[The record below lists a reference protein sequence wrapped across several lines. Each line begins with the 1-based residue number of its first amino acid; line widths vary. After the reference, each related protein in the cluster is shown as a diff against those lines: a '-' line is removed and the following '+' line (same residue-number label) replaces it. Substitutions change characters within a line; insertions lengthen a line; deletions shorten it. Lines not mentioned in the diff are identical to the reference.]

1 MDSQYFC
8 VGHESFVL
16 SPRENWYATML
27 GQPAVKISPVKSFEP
42 PLLKDFAPP
51 KWNTDISLRIL
62 QSRSGDIDG
71 LAENIGTHGWA
82 DGIRRDQVHTTVG
95 QFL

>member
-51 KWNTDISLRIL
+51 KWNTDISLRKPVWDDL
-62 QSRSGDIDG
+62 KLLKSLLDK
-71 LAENIGTHGWA
+71 
-82 DGIRRDQVHTTVG
+82 
-95 QFL
+95 